1 MSCKKSPFLK
11 RRVLVPPQVTDLTNV
26 SDNKLMFYQHVMQHS
41 IIFPW
46 GVWEFLLTENTRDFK
61 IQFRKLWQR
70 LLWKSQNFDS
80 LLQLASYERIWSQ
93 NQVKKRVI
101 FQIRLNDFPQNHSYL
116 DRPCWVFSQSDTLC
130 DLHKYY
136 INSRQFEDS
145 THSSRSRKYS
155 SSGAAVVTYEVK
167 LVIFCSFFTEL
178 EPLIR

>member
-93 NQVKKRVI
+93 NQVKKELFFKSDWMI
-101 FQIRLNDFPQNHSYL
+101 F
-116 DRPCWVFSQSDTLC
+116 
-130 DLHKYY
+130 HKT
-136 INSRQFEDS
+136 
-145 THSSRSRKYS
+145 THTSIGHVECFLKVTHYAIYTNIILIPANLKIVPIPH
-155 SSGAAVVTYEVK
+155 GAANIQVLGRLLSRTR
-167 LVIFCSFFTEL
+167 SN
-178 EPLIR
+178 